1 MSQPLNPC
9 TPCEVSRQASWH
21 ALLNCTAKELAIPEG
36 LLSYQWPANQ
46 EGLPELSHGIPL
58 LIEWP
63 NGLSLFVLVD
73 RKSALGS
80 QYYLSDLYLRD
91 TASAAWQVPEFAA
104 FAGALVE
111 ACQHLEDGSSN
122 AELLDQICQSRDV
135 MHDIVQH
142 ASNSQLPLQDYPSS
156 EHGLWFGHPN
166 HPTPKA
172 RQWPAE
178 LDARQY
184 GPEFRPDGRLH
195 QFEVPREGLHI
206 NANRINAEAVLE
218 SAADQKHAASEDRA
232 VISMHP
238 VQAALF
244 KQDPRVVTL
253 LREGTLR
260 DLGETGFA
268 ATPTASMRTWYIADH
283 PFFIK
288 GSLNVRITNCVRKNA
303 WYELE
308 STLVI
313 DRIMHQLME
322 QRDPALAALCVSQE
336 PATLHWAPAWAD
348 EETQLWF
355 REQTGIILRENF
367 CRQEGAENCL
377 MAGTLFA
384 RDTGLVP
391 LAPAFIAGMSSAG
404 VGSSG
409 ESSAGVSSTGASE
422 LSLTSELPSE
432 EALTAWF
439 ADYLHGLVQPVLA
452 LFFRHGIVMEP
463 HLQNCVL
470 VHQNGRPQRVL
481 LRDFEGVKLTDD
493 KGVDWLAGERNLPS
507 RVHESMIYS
516 REKGWNRIAYCLFI
530 NHLSEAV
537 LALSWQR
544 PELAD
549 QLWAQVFAELKRVRE
564 VLAVE
569 TPELDA
575 LIAGEA
581 LPCKTNFKLRLSAQA
596 DRQAQYVRLPSPW
609 HKEKRR
615 EAIHA

>member
-1 MSQPLNPC
+1 MSQHLNPR

-21 ALLNCTAKELAIPEG
+21 ALLNCTVKELAIPGG

-73 RKSALGS
+73 RKSTLGS

-91 TASAAWQVPEFAA
+91 TANATWQVPEFAA
-104 FAGALVE
+104 FAGALVK
-111 ACQHLEDGSSN
+111 ACQHFEDGGSN

-142 ASNSQLPLQDYPSS
+142 AGDSQSPLQDYPGS

-166 HPTPKA
+166 HPSPKA
-172 RQWPAE
+172 RQWPPE
-178 LDARQY
+178 LDAHRY
-184 GPEFRPDGRLH
+184 GPEFRPGGCLY
-195 QFEVPREGLHI
+195 QFEVPRDGLQI
-206 NANRINAEAVLE
+206 NANRIGSDAVL
-218 SAADQKHAASEDRA
+218 ACVADQRHAASTDRA

-253 LREGTLR
+253 LRDGVLR

-322 QRDPALAALCVSQE
+322 QRDPALAALCVSHE

-348 EETQLWF
+348 DDTQLWF

-391 LAPAFIAGMSSAG
+391 LAPAFVA
-404 VGSSG
+404 G
-409 ESSAGVSSTGASE
+409 ESSE
-422 LSLTSELPSE
+422 TSELPSE
-432 EALTAWF
+432 DTLAAWF
-439 ADYLHGLVQPVLA
+439 DGYLHGLIQPVLA

-470 VHQNGRPQRVL
+470 VHQDGRPQRIL

-493 KGVDWLAGERNLPS
+493 KGVDWLAGECNLPS
-507 RVHESMIYS
+507 RVRESMIYS
-516 REKGWNRIAYCLFI
+516 REKGWQRIAYCLFI
-530 NHLSEAV
+530 NHLSEAI

-544 PELAD
+544 PELGE
-549 QLWAQVFAELKRVRE
+549 QLWTQVFAELKRVRE

-596 DRQAQYVRLPSPW
+596 DRQAQYVHLPSPW
-609 HKEKRR
+609 CKEKSQ
-615 EAIHA
+615 EAIYA